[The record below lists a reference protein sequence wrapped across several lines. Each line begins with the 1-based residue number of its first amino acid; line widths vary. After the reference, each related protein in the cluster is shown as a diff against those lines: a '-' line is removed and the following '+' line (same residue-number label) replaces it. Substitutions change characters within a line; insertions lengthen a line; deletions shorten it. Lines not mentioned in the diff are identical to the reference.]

1 VQVTAMSDEWLTYEE
16 VAERL
21 AVTPRAA
28 RARAFRGRWS
38 KTMGNDGRARVRLP
52 DERPAP
58 ARNTTVRPTDPALAD
73 ALRGQLA
80 ALESHIKTLQ
90 ADNDALKQDLAAER
104 QRSDEATAGFET
116 QLTAARTDLSAHVE
130 TLKGE
135 LDNLK
140 GQLAGA
146 DARAG
151 EEAAKTAQAIA
162 AFEQLAQRLESIAAE
177 RARPWWRRLHMTG

>member
-16 VAERL
+16 VAKRL

-38 KTMGNDGRARVRLP
+38 KTMGNDGRARVRVP

-80 ALESHIKTLQ
+80 TLESHIKTLQ
-90 ADNDALKQDLAAER
+90 ADNEVLKQDLAAER

-116 QLTAARTDLSAHVE
+116 QLTATRADLSAHVE
-130 TLKGE
+130 TLKV
-135 LDNLK
+135 
-140 GQLAGA
+140 QLACA
-146 DARAG
+146 EARAG
-151 EEAAKTAQAIA
+151 EEAAKTTQAIA
-162 AFEQLAQRLESIAAE
+162 AFADLADRLDALAAKSAE
-177 RARPWWRRLHMTG
+177 RRAWWRRLVG